1 MELNFNSFTTIL
13 SITNNNQLNICS
25 NKLKISNYN
34 FSLFS
39 EPQKISNLRNNFLTI
54 NSNKININNNE
65 YITINF
71 PFNKSIKTQ
80 ELKISFSKFSENFID
95 FENNSKNFKRHNNK
109 YFKIIYIDSFSLFS
123 NIKKFKCIS
132 CQKSYKRKD
141 YLTNHINLEHS
152 GYTGAFCEYCHK
164 KYKRIK
170 DHLIVCK
177 EKIKIKNDNNNLDII
192 NELKNPITNKDKLI
206 KLNKKNKKLIKN
218 DKN

>member
-109 YFKIIYIDSFSLFS
+109 YFKIIYIDFLYFL
-123 NIKKFKCIS
+123 ILK
-132 CQKSYKRKD
+132 
-141 YLTNHINLEHS
+141 NLNVFP
-152 GYTGAFCEYCHK
+152 AK
-164 KYKRIK
+164 N
-170 DHLIVCK
+170 LIK
-177 EKIKIKNDNNNLDII
+177 EKII
-192 NELKNPITNKDKLI
+192 
-206 KLNKKNKKLIKN
+206 
-218 DKN
+218 

>member
-80 ELKISFSKFSENFID
+80 EL
-95 FENNSKNFKRHNNK
+95 
-109 YFKIIYIDSFSLFS
+109 
-123 NIKKFKCIS
+123 
-132 CQKSYKRKD
+132 
-141 YLTNHINLEHS
+141 
-152 GYTGAFCEYCHK
+152 
-164 KYKRIK
+164 
-170 DHLIVCK
+170 
-177 EKIKIKNDNNNLDII
+177 
-192 NELKNPITNKDKLI
+192 
-206 KLNKKNKKLIKN
+206 
-218 DKN
+218 